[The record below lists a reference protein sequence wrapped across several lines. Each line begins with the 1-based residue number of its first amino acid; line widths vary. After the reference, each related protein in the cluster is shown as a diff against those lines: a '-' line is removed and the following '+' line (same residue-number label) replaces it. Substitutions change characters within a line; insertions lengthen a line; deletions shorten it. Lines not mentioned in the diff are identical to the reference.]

1 MIRRRR
7 PTREIAFSFDSFLD
21 VVANVVGII
30 LRLILVAWVGAR
42 AYKGTPPAG
51 APPAPAVLAEVAELP
66 DPTDPLAA
74 ELDRQRRELAQ
85 IQAQLLEQM
94 KQWEQGRQ
102 QAAALSG
109 ELTTLAA
116 RRQGLETERAALEGA
131 SREPAN
137 AIQQATLSLAEI
149 QARGKKLTEEIDA
162 LKKLPSPKRTLRYRT
177 PVSQPL
183 QSEEL
188 MFECQQGR
196 VSLVDVNA
204 LLEEVRRDLRD
215 REQQLRHSWE
225 IVDVT
230 PPVGAFRLRYVI
242 ERERGL
248 LEGANPNMPPDEHGN
263 FRYGLS
269 TWQVEPVVAVRGETL
284 EEAFRPGSA
293 FRRVI
298 DTLDPQMTAVTFW
311 VYEDSFPL
319 YRQLRDYLHEH
330 DVVVAGRPLPHGASI
345 ASSKRGTTS
354 RGQ

>member
-42 AYKGTPPAG
+42 SYKGTPPP
-51 APPAPAVLAEVAELP
+51 APPPPPAVLEEVAELP
-66 DPTDPLAA
+66 DPEDPLAA
-74 ELDRQRRELAQ
+74 ELERQRREMAQ
-85 IQAQLLEQM
+85 TQAQLLEQM
-94 KQWEQGRQ
+94 KQWEQARGQ
-102 QAAALSG
+102 SAALAG
-109 ELTTLAA
+109 ELTALSA
-116 RRQGLETERAALEGA
+116 RRQGLEAERTAAEGTG
-131 SREPAN
+131 REPAN
-137 AIQQATLSLAEI
+137 GVQQVALSLAEI
-149 QARGKKLTEEIDA
+149 QARGKKLTEEINA
-162 LKKLPSPKRTLRYRT
+162 LKQLPSPKRTLRYRT

-196 VSLVDVNA
+196 VSLVDVGA
-204 LLEEVRRDLRD
+204 LLEEVRRGLHD
-215 REQQLRHSWE
+215 REQQLRHNWE
-225 IVDVT
+225 VVDVT
-230 PPVGAFRLRYVI
+230 APVGAFRLRYVI

-248 LEGANPNMPPDEHGN
+248 LEGASPNMPPAEHGN

-269 TWQVEPVVAVRGETL
+269 GWQVEPVLAVRGETL

-293 FRRVI
+293 FRRVA
-298 DTLDPQMTAVTFW
+298 DTLDPQLTAVTFW
-311 VYEDSFPL
+311 VYEDSFAL

-330 DVVVAGRPLPHGASI
+330 DVVVAGRPLPHGAPI
-345 ASSKRGTTS
+345 ASSRRGTTS